1 MPISPRTVSDA
12 TRFTATTPH
21 ADSKSSR
28 FSKPGS
34 PTSIPPSRGPGGN
47 PIRLETP
54 DEKVARLR
62 AAHQRAKLAN
72 VSKLEQYLAVGR
84 SLADKGHRLSV
95 MALIG
100 FSGLGVVAT
109 VYTFYDMM
117 ILNRKRKVEWIE
129 TQKQIEADEL
139 AQARLAYM
147 TGKADEDQ
155 IALVEEVM
163 ERERQQGMTGGKTS
177 FFEKLPSGFAP
188 AAAAVG
194 TAEKQQPSVTEVV
207 SWPSSS
213 SSTTTERVPAEQQ
226 QETQQQE
233 ETTTQQQQQQKKGLW
248 TWLTANLKK
257 EEEGDDAM
265 SNERRLGWESLSEE
279 DDGTGVRDSDLVR
292 ASEGRGVAKNLKEK
306 AKEAFEKEKENE
318 RRGGELDR
326 IGLEEGEKNKKK
338 KGWFW

>member
-1 MPISPRTVSDA
+1 MPISTTPRSVSDA

-21 ADSKSSR
+21 ADSKTAR
-28 FSKPGS
+28 FSKPPNTSSLPPSGGS
-34 PTSIPPSRGPGGN
+34 PEGN
-47 PIRLETP
+47 PIRIETP

-100 FSGLGVVAT
+100 FSGLGIVAT
-109 VYTFYDMM
+109 AYTFYDMM
-117 ILNRKRKVEWIE
+117 VLNRKRKAEWIE
-129 TQKQIEADEL
+129 TQKQLEADEL

-163 ERERQQGMTGGKTS
+163 ERERQQGIAGKTS
-177 FFEKLPSGFAP
+177 FFEKIPSGFAP
-188 AAAAVG
+188 AER
-194 TAEKQQPSVTEVV
+194 THSPSVTEVV
-207 SWPSSS
+207 SWPSSAAP
-213 SSTTTERVPAEQQ
+213 VPEHQG
-226 QETQQQE
+226 EGE
-233 ETTTQQQQQQKKGLW
+233 KKKGLW

-257 EEEGDDAM
+257 EEEGEEVM
-265 SNERRLGWESLSEE
+265 GKERRLGWESLNEE
-279 DDGTGVRDSDLVR
+279 DDGMGVRDSDLVR
-292 ASEGRGVAKNLKEK
+292 ASEGRGVARGLKEK
-306 AKEAFEKEKENE
+306 AREAFEKEKENE
-318 RRGGELDR
+318 RSGGALDR
-326 IGLEEGEKNKKK
+326 IGLEEKQEGEKKK

>member
-1 MPISPRTVSDA
+1 MPISTSPRSVSDA

-21 ADSKSSR
+21 ADSKPASSR
-28 FSKPGS
+28 FNKPLPS
-34 PTSIPPSRGPGGN
+34 SSNRIPPSGGSPGGN
-47 PIRLETP
+47 PIKLETP

-84 SLADKGHRLSV
+84 RLADKSHRLSV

-100 FSGLGVVAT
+100 FSGLGIVAT
-109 VYTFYDMM
+109 AYTFYDMM
-117 ILNRKRKVEWIE
+117 ILNRKRKAEWVE

-163 ERERQQGMTGGKTS
+163 ERERQQGIAGKTS
-177 FFEKLPSGFAP
+177 FFDKLPSGFAP
-188 AAAAVG
+188 APTST
-194 TAEKQQPSVTEVV
+194 TAEKQQQPSVTEVV

-213 SSTTTERVPAEQQ
+213 TTATEEQE
-226 QETQQQE
+226 QETP
-233 ETTTQQQQQQKKGLW
+233 QKKGLW

-257 EEEGDDAM
+257 EEEGDSVM

-292 ASEGRGVAKNLKEK
+292 ASEGRTAAKGLKDK
-306 AKEAFEKEKENE
+306 AREAFEKEKENE
-318 RRGGELDR
+318 RRGGPLDR
-326 IGLEEGEKNKKK
+326 IGLDAASADKEGEKKKK
-338 KGWFW
+338 WWLW

>member
-1 MPISPRTVSDA
+1 MPISTTPRSVSDA

-21 ADSKSSR
+21 ADSKSAR
-28 FSKPGS
+28 FSKP
-34 PTSIPPSRGPGGN
+34 PIATSLPPSGGSPGGN
-47 PIRLETP
+47 PVRIETP

-84 SLADKGHRLSV
+84 RLADKGHRLSV

-100 FSGLGVVAT
+100 FSGLGIVAT
-109 VYTFYDMM
+109 AYTFYDMM
-117 ILNRKRKVEWIE
+117 VLNRKRKAEWIE

-163 ERERQQGMTGGKTS
+163 ERERQQGMIGKTS
-177 FFEKLPSGFAP
+177 FFEKIPSGFAP
-188 AAAAVG
+188 ADKQQA
-194 TAEKQQPSVTEVV
+194 QQPSVTEVV
-207 SWPSSS
+207 SWPA
-213 SSTTTERVPAEQQ
+213 STPVPTEEKE
-226 QETQQQE
+226 ETQP
-233 ETTTQQQQQQKKGLW
+233 QKKGLW

-257 EEEGDDAM
+257 EEEGDGVM

-292 ASEGRGVAKNLKEK
+292 ASEGRGLAKNLKEK
-306 AKEAFEKEKENE
+306 AREVFEKEKENE
-318 RRGGELDR
+318 RRGGALDR
-326 IGLEEGEKNKKK
+326 VGLEESAAKQDEKKK

>member
-1 MPISPRTVSDA
+1 MPISTSPRSVSDA

-21 ADSKSSR
+21 ADSKSTR
-28 FSKPGS
+28 FSKPLS
-34 PTSIPPSRGPGGN
+34 PTTGPNNLPSGNPGGN

-72 VSKLEQYLAVGR
+72 ISKLEQYLAVGR
-84 SLADKGHRLSV
+84 RLADKGHRLSV

-100 FSGLGVVAT
+100 FSGLGIVAT
-109 VYTFYDMM
+109 AYTFYDMM
-117 ILNRKRKVEWIE
+117 VLNRKRKAEWIE

-163 ERERQQGMTGGKTS
+163 ERERQQGMTGKTS

-188 AAAAVG
+188 A
-194 TAEKQQPSVTEVV
+194 TTTQQQQPSVTEVV

-213 SSTTTERVPAEQQ
+213 SSPTVAAEEQQ
-226 QETQQQE
+226 QEQE
-233 ETTTQQQQQQKKGLW
+233 SQQQKKGLW

-292 ASEGRGVAKNLKEK
+292 ASEGRGMAKNLKAK
-306 AKEAFEKEKENE
+306 AREAFEKEKENE
-318 RRGGELDR
+318 RMGGELDR
-326 IGLEEGEKNKKK
+326 IGLEDGKEGEKKK

>member
-1 MPISPRTVSDA
+1 MPISTTPRSVSDA

-21 ADSKSSR
+21 ADSKTAR
-28 FSKPGS
+28 FSKPPNTSSLPPSGGS
-34 PTSIPPSRGPGGN
+34 PEGN
-47 PIRLETP
+47 PIRIETP

-100 FSGLGVVAT
+100 FSGLGIVAT
-109 VYTFYDMM
+109 AYTFYDMM
-117 ILNRKRKVEWIE
+117 VLNRKRKAEWIE
-129 TQKQIEADEL
+129 TQKQLEADEL

-163 ERERQQGMTGGKTS
+163 ERERQQGMAGKTS
-177 FFEKLPSGFAP
+177 FFEKIPSGFAP
-188 AAAAVG
+188 AER
-194 TAEKQQPSVTEVV
+194 THSPSVTEVV
-207 SWPSSS
+207 SWPSSAAP
-213 SSTTTERVPAEQQ
+213 VPEQQ
-226 QETQQQE
+226 GEGE
-233 ETTTQQQQQQKKGLW
+233 KKKGLW

-257 EEEGDDAM
+257 EEEGEEVM
-265 SNERRLGWESLSEE
+265 GKERRLGWESLSEE
-279 DDGTGVRDSDLVR
+279 DDGMGVRDSDLVR
-292 ASEGRGVAKNLKEK
+292 ASEGRGVARGLKEK
-306 AKEAFEKEKENE
+306 AREAFEKEKENE
-318 RRGGELDR
+318 RRGGVLDR
-326 IGLEEGEKNKKK
+326 IGLEEKQEGEKRK